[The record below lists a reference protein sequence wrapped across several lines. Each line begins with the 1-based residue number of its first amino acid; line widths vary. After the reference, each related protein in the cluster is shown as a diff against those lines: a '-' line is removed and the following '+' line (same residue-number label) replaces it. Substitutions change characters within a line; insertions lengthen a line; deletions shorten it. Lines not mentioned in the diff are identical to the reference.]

1 MALPNYSVTAPCLQ
15 INQND
20 VVFDWAN
27 KLLDNWDMR
36 KTYKQ
41 DLILA
46 LANAHC
52 NQARVLLEDEKV
64 RAL

>member
-1 MALPNYSVTAPCLQ
+1 MPFSHLQ

-46 LANAHC
+46 LANAYC
-52 NQARVLLEDEKV
+52 NVARELLENEKV
-64 RAL
+64 E